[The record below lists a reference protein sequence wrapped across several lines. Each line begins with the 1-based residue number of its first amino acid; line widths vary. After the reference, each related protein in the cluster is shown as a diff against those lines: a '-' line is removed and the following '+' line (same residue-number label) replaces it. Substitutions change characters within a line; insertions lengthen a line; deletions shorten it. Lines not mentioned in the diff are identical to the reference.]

1 MSVSLLLCFALI
13 TVFSSFFVISVL
25 NPVYSVL
32 FLVLV
37 FLGVSGMFFTL
48 QLEFIPL
55 SFIIVY
61 VGAIAILFLFVVMML
76 DIKVTSVYSNF
87 FKYLPITSMIGG
99 GLFFAIYFRLKAD
112 FTFPVSTEFPYSN
125 VSWFY
130 SVDKVSN
137 IEAIGQVLY
146 THYFIYFLISGIIL
160 LVAMIGAVSLT
171 LQFNKKVKNQFLFR
185 QLSRKAYNAL
195 FLVQN

>member
-1 MSVSLLLCFALI
+1 MSQTLLTCFAVI
-13 TVFSSFFVISVL
+13 AIYSSFFVISVL

-37 FLGVSGMFFTL
+37 FLSVSGMFFIL
-48 QLEFIPL
+48 QLEFLPL
-55 SFIIVY
+55 SLIIVY

-76 DIKVTSVYSNF
+76 DIKVTSSSNNF
-87 FKYLPITSMIGG
+87 FKYLPITSVIGG
-99 GLFFAIYFRLKAD
+99 GVFFVVFFRLKTD
-112 FTFPVSTEFPYSN
+112 FVFPGYPEMPFHA

-130 SVDKVSN
+130 SIDKMPN

-146 THYFIYFLISGIIL
+146 THYFILFLISGIIL

-185 QLSRKAYNAL
+185 QLSRKAVNAL
-195 FLVQN
+195 FIIQN

>member
-1 MSVSLLLCFALI
+1 MSQTLLLCFAVI
-13 TVFSSFFVISVL
+13 AVYSSFFVISVL

-37 FLGVSGMFFTL
+37 FLSVSGMFFIL
-48 QLEFIPL
+48 QLEFLPL
-55 SFIIVY
+55 SLIIVY

-76 DIKVTSVYSNF
+76 DIKVTSSSNNF
-87 FKYLPITSMIGG
+87 FKYLPITSVIGG
-99 GLFFAIYFRLKAD
+99 GVFLVVFFRLKTD
-112 FTFPVSTEFPYSN
+112 FVFPGYSE
-125 VSWFY
+125 VPFLVVPWFY
-130 SVDKVSN
+130 SVDKMPN

-146 THYFIYFLISGIIL
+146 THYFILFLISGIIL

-185 QLSRKAYNAL
+185 QLSRKAFNAL
-195 FLVQN
+195 FVVQN